1 MRCGPTGGTPARTR
15 RRDSPP
21 ALPPHAAANAG
32 TKRVAV
38 VVDKYDQ
45 SQDRMHLDCVF
56 SILGRNIAL
65 LYEHAIGPDAAH
77 RRIVHEF
84 TLGLVDNEWD
94 GSVPDFEAKEW
105 STVYVGKYRISQRSV
120 PFDRYLAEN
129 GYKVISVSKED
140 QLQYGCN
147 CLNLGNSHIVCV
159 NDKTARIIARDAD
172 FSGLIE
178 HIDFSAITCT
188 APCTAARR
196 CSSGGSDAAG
206 PSVEQSS

>member
-1 MRCGPTGGTPARTR
+1 M
-15 RRDSPP
+15 
-21 ALPPHAAANAG
+21 
-32 TKRVAV
+32 
-38 VVDKYDQ
+38 VDKYDQ

-178 HIDFSAITCT
+178 HIDFSAITSMYGAVHCGSQVLF
-188 APCTAARR
+188 RR
-196 CSSGGSDAAG
+196 
-206 PSVEQSS
+206 E